1 MLMMLH
7 SGKGSVCHFCPVHTS
22 QRDKKMVLSVNH
34 PEELKTGD
42 IQYDRDVYQS

>member
-22 QRDKKMVLSVNH
+22 QRDKMVLSVNH